1 MESFKIL
8 SERDHIRTRSAMYI
22 GSITSEEISG
32 ILNFKYQTKK
42 YIPGLVKIIEEIYQ
56 NSVDEAIR
64 TNFEFASEISVTI
77 KDDGLM
83 GWYVEVIDNGRGIPT
98 KQIDGKYQA
107 ELSWT
112 RARAGSNFS
121 DDNRTTIGMNGIGSY
136 LTTCFSKE
144 FIGQSGDGKLNV
156 IVRCLN
162 GCETI
167 ETVAEKSKARG
178 TRVKFYPDL
187 SLFKTKTIDNELIDL
202 IEDRLMNLAI
212 CYPKVTFKFNDK
224 KLSIKN
230 STQLAKAFH
239 ESALAFDD
247 ENFNLVVAPTGDDE
261 EFRHLSFF
269 NGIAIKN
276 GGNHIDYFISGI
288 CNELIPLIKR
298 KWKIEVLPNQIKQHL
313 LLAFW
318 VRNFPNPKFDSQSK
332 ERITNTIGEI
342 KSFMNLDFTKIAK
355 KIVATD
361 DIIMPAI
368 ESILRKKEAIEKRA
382 ATNALKKV
390 QKKKI
395 ANHIAAN
402 DKDPEKKTLFIAE
415 GLSASGMGLSV
426 RDPKYHGFYSLRG
439 KVLNTHDMSAYD
451 ILKNKELSEL
461 VAIIGLDLTN
471 PRLIDEEGNSIL
483 NYGRIAVLTD
493 ADQDGSSIF
502 CLLLMFFS
510 RWPELFSEGR
520 LCRVNTPLYIAR
532 KKGKPDQYFYT
543 SEEYEKADLKGWT
556 VDYMKGLGSLEKA
569 DYKRAII
576 TDPFLTTITLDD
588 MEKLNMSFGNNA
600 DKRKEWMIG

>member
-1 MESFKIL
+1 MSEFKIL

-64 TNFEFASEISVTI
+64 TNFEFGNEITVTI
-77 KDDGLM
+77 KDDFIN
-83 GWYVEVIDNGRGIPT
+83 GWFVEVNDNGRGIPT

-136 LTTCFSKE
+136 LTTCFSKQ
-144 FIGQSGDGKLNV
+144 FVGQSCDGKINV
-156 IVRCLN
+156 IVKCLN

-167 ETVAEKSKARG
+167 ETTVEKSKSRG
-178 TRVKFYPDL
+178 TNVKFYPDL
-187 SLFKTKTIDNELIDL
+187 KLFNTKTIDKELIDL

-230 STQLAKAFH
+230 STQLAKSFH

-247 ENFNLVVAPTGDDE
+247 ENFNMVVAPAGDDE

-276 GGNHIDYFISGI
+276 GGNHIDYFIGGL

-342 KSFMNLDFTKIAK
+342 KTFMDLDFNKIAK
-355 KIVATD
+355 KILATD
-361 DIIMPAI
+361 EIIMPAI
-368 ESILRKKEAIEKRA
+368 DSILRKKEAIEKRA

-402 DKDPEKKTLFIAE
+402 DKDSEKKTLYIAE

-451 ILKNKELSEL
+451 ILKNKELAEL
-461 VAIIGLDLTN
+461 LAIIGLDLSD
-471 PRLIDEEGNSIL
+471 PEILESEL
-483 NYGRIAVLTD
+483 NYGKIAGL
-493 ADQDGSSIF
+493 QDMDPDGNAIF

-510 RWPELFSEGR
+510 RWPQLFKDKR
-520 LCRVNTPLYIAR
+520 ILRVQTPLFVAK
-532 KKGKPDQYFYT
+532 KKGKPAKYYYT
-543 SEEYEKADLKGWT
+543 FEEYENTSDNLTGYEIT
-556 VDYMKGLGSLEKA
+556 YIKGLGSLEKE
-569 DYKRAII
+569 DYKETVIVNPRFIAV
-576 TDPFLTTITLDD
+576 TLDD
-588 MEKLNMSFGNNA
+588 IEKLNMTFGNSA
-600 DKRKEWMIG
+600 DARKEWMMG

>member
-1 MESFKIL
+1 MSEFKIL
-8 SERDHIRTRSAMYI
+8 SERDHIRQRSAMYI

-355 KIVATD
+355 KIAATD

-543 SEEYEKADLKGWT
+543 SEEYDKADLKGWT

>member
-1 MESFKIL
+1 MSEFKIL

-64 TNFEFASEISVTI
+64 TNFEFGNEITVTI
-77 KDDGLM
+77 KDDFIN
-83 GWYVEVIDNGRGIPT
+83 GWFVEVNDNGRGIPT

-136 LTTCFSKE
+136 LTTCFSKQ
-144 FIGQSGDGKLNV
+144 FVGQSCDGKINV
-156 IVRCLN
+156 IVKCLN

-167 ETVAEKSKARG
+167 ETTVEKSKSRG
-178 TRVKFYPDL
+178 TNVKFYPDL
-187 SLFKTKTIDNELIDL
+187 KLFNTKTIDKELIDL

-230 STQLAKAFH
+230 STQLAKSFH

-247 ENFNLVVAPTGDDE
+247 ENFNMVVAPAGDDE

-276 GGNHIDYFISGI
+276 GGNHIDYFIGGL

-342 KSFMNLDFTKIAK
+342 KTFMDLDFNKIAK
-355 KIVATD
+355 KILATD
-361 DIIMPAI
+361 EIIMPAI
-368 ESILRKKEAIEKRA
+368 DSILRKKEAIEKRA

-402 DKDPEKKTLFIAE
+402 DKDSEKKTLYIAE

-451 ILKNKELSEL
+451 ILKNKELAEL
-461 VAIIGLDLTN
+461 LAIIGLDLSD
-471 PRLIDEEGNSIL
+471 PEILESEL
-483 NYGRIAVLTD
+483 NYGKIAGL
-493 ADQDGSSIF
+493 QDMDPDGNAIF

-510 RWPELFSEGR
+510 RWPQLFKDKR
-520 LCRVNTPLYIAR
+520 ILRVQTPLFVAK
-532 KKGKPDQYFYT
+532 KKGKPAKYYYT
-543 SEEYEKADLKGWT
+543 FEEYENTSDNLTGYEIT
-556 VDYMKGLGSLEKA
+556 YIKGLGSLEKE
-569 DYKRAII
+569 DYKETVIVNPRFIAV
-576 TDPFLTTITLDD
+576 TLDD
-588 MEKLNMSFGNNA
+588 IEKLNMTFGNSA
-600 DKRKEWMIG
+600 DARKEWMIG

>member
-64 TNFEFASEISVTI
+64 TNFEFAGEISVTI

-415 GLSASGMGLSV
+415 GLCVDENREVYTIDGNKKIKDLDIGDIVLTHKHNFKQVLSKSPSLKKGIMLNGQLYSNKHRLFVYNKESDLFEFIAVKDLIKGTHQLVKNKLIANGIENNIRIITNISDNIITTKCGIRMGFS
-426 RDPKYHGFYSLRG
+426 DNH
-439 KVLNTHDMSAYD
+439 T
-451 ILKNKELSEL
+451 ILK
-461 VAIIGLDLTN
+461 
-471 PRLIDEEGNSIL
+471 
-483 NYGRIAVLTD
+483 
-493 ADQDGSSIF
+493 
-502 CLLLMFFS
+502 
-510 RWPELFSEGR
+510 
-520 LCRVNTPLYIAR
+520 
-532 KKGKPDQYFYT
+532 
-543 SEEYEKADLKGWT
+543 
-556 VDYMKGLGSLEKA
+556 
-569 DYKRAII
+569 
-576 TDPFLTTITLDD
+576 LDD
-588 MEKLNMSFGNNA
+588 
-600 DKRKEWMIG
+600 DKICESNILSLKVGDTIVL

>member
-1 MESFKIL
+1 MSEFKIL
-8 SERDHIRTRSAMYI
+8 SERDHIRQRSAMYI

-355 KIVATD
+355 KIAATD

-402 DKDPEKKTLFIAE
+402 DKDPEKKTLYIAE

-426 RDPKYHGFYSLRG
+426 RDPKYQGFYSLRG

-461 VAIIGLDLTN
+461 IAIIGLDLNN
-471 PRLIDEEGNSIL
+471 PSIVDEEGNSIL

-493 ADQDGSSIF
+493 ADQDGASIF

-556 VDYMKGLGSLEKA
+556 VDYMKGLGSLEKN
-569 DYKRAII
+569 DYKRVVI
-576 TDPFLTTITLDD
+576 TEPFMTTITLDD

>member
-1 MESFKIL
+1 MSEFKIL
-8 SERDHIRTRSAMYI
+8 SERDHIRQRSAMYI

-355 KIVATD
+355 KIAATD

-402 DKDPEKKTLFIAE
+402 DKDPEKKTLYIAE

-426 RDPKYHGFYSLRG
+426 RDPKYQGFYSLRG

-461 VAIIGLDLTN
+461 IAIIGLDLNN
-471 PRLIDEEGNSIL
+471 PSIVDEEGNSIL

-493 ADQDGSSIF
+493 ADQDGASIF

-543 SEEYEKADLKGWT
+543 SEEYDKADLKGWT
-556 VDYMKGLGSLEKA
+556 VDYMKGLGSLEKN
-569 DYKRAII
+569 DYKRAVI
-576 TDPFLTTITLDD
+576 TEPFMTTITLDD
-588 MEKLNMSFGNNA
+588 IEKLNMAFGNNA
-600 DKRKEWMIG
+600 DKRKEWMI

>member
-64 TNFEFASEISVTI
+64 TNFEFGNEITVTI
-77 KDDGLM
+77 KDDFIN
-83 GWYVEVIDNGRGIPT
+83 GWFVEVNDNGRGIPT

-136 LTTCFSKE
+136 LTTCFSKQ
-144 FIGQSGDGKLNV
+144 FVGQSCDGKINV
-156 IVRCLN
+156 IVKCLN

-167 ETVAEKSKARG
+167 ETTVEKSKSRG
-178 TRVKFYPDL
+178 TNVKFYPDL
-187 SLFKTKTIDNELIDL
+187 KLFNTKTIDKELIDL

-230 STQLAKAFH
+230 STQLAKSFH

-247 ENFNLVVAPTGDDE
+247 ENFNMVVAPAGDDE

-276 GGNHIDYFISGI
+276 GGNHIDYFIGGL

-342 KSFMNLDFTKIAK
+342 KTFMDLDFNKIAK
-355 KIVATD
+355 KILATD
-361 DIIMPAI
+361 EIIMPAI
-368 ESILRKKEAIEKRA
+368 DSILRKKEAIEKRA

-402 DKDPEKKTLFIAE
+402 DKDPEKKTLYIAE

-451 ILKNKELSEL
+451 ILKNKELAEL
-461 VAIIGLDLTN
+461 LAIIGLDLSD
-471 PRLIDEEGNSIL
+471 PEILESEL
-483 NYGRIAVLTD
+483 NYGKIAGL
-493 ADQDGSSIF
+493 QDMDPDGNAIF

-510 RWPELFSEGR
+510 RWPQLFKDKR
-520 LCRVNTPLYIAR
+520 ILRVQTPLFVAK
-532 KKGKPDQYFYT
+532 KKGKPAKYYYT
-543 SEEYEKADLKGWT
+543 FEEYENTSDNLTGYEIT
-556 VDYMKGLGSLEKA
+556 YIKGLGSLEKE
-569 DYKRAII
+569 DYKETVIVNPRFIAV
-576 TDPFLTTITLDD
+576 TLDD
-588 MEKLNMSFGNNA
+588 IEKLNMTFGNSA
-600 DKRKEWMIG
+600 DARKEWMMG

>member
-1 MESFKIL
+1 MSEFKIL

-64 TNFEFASEISVTI
+64 TNFEFGNEITVTI
-77 KDDGLM
+77 KDDFIN
-83 GWYVEVIDNGRGIPT
+83 GWFVEVNDNGRGIPT

-136 LTTCFSKE
+136 LTTCFSKQ
-144 FIGQSGDGKLNV
+144 FVGQSCDGKINV
-156 IVRCLN
+156 IVKCLN

-167 ETVAEKSKARG
+167 ETTVEKSKSRG
-178 TRVKFYPDL
+178 TNVKFYPDL
-187 SLFKTKTIDNELIDL
+187 KLFNTKTIDKELIDL

-230 STQLAKAFH
+230 STQLAKSFH

-247 ENFNLVVAPTGDDE
+247 ENFNMVVAPAGDDE

-276 GGNHIDYFISGI
+276 GGNHIDYFIGGL

-342 KSFMNLDFTKIAK
+342 KTFMDLDFNKIAK
-355 KIVATD
+355 KILATD
-361 DIIMPAI
+361 EIIMPAI
-368 ESILRKKEAIEKRA
+368 DSILRKKEAIEKRA

-402 DKDPEKKTLFIAE
+402 DKDPEKKTLYIAE

-451 ILKNKELSEL
+451 ILKNKELAEL
-461 VAIIGLDLTN
+461 LAIIGLDLSD
-471 PRLIDEEGNSIL
+471 PEILESEL
-483 NYGRIAVLTD
+483 NYGKIAGL
-493 ADQDGSSIF
+493 QDMDPDGNAIF

-510 RWPELFSEGR
+510 RWPQLFKDK
-520 LCRVNTPLYIAR
+520 RVLRVQTPLFVAK
-532 KKGKPDQYFYT
+532 KKGKPTKYYYT
-543 SEEYEKADLKGWT
+543 FEEYENTSDNLTGYEIT
-556 VDYMKGLGSLEKA
+556 YIKGLGSLEKE
-569 DYKRAII
+569 DYKETVIVNPRFIAV
-576 TDPFLTTITLDD
+576 TLDD
-588 MEKLNMSFGNNA
+588 IEKLNMTFGNSA
-600 DKRKEWMIG
+600 DARKEWMMG

>member
-1 MESFKIL
+1 MSEFKIL

-64 TNFEFASEISVTI
+64 TNFEFGNEITVTI
-77 KDDGLM
+77 KDDFIN
-83 GWYVEVIDNGRGIPT
+83 GWFVEVNDNGRGIPT

-136 LTTCFSKE
+136 LTTCFSKQ
-144 FIGQSGDGKLNV
+144 FVGQSCDGKINV
-156 IVRCLN
+156 IVKCLN

-167 ETVAEKSKARG
+167 ETTVEKSKSRG
-178 TRVKFYPDL
+178 TNVKFYPDL
-187 SLFKTKTIDNELIDL
+187 KLFNTKTIDKELIDL

-230 STQLAKAFH
+230 STQLAKSFH

-247 ENFNLVVAPTGDDE
+247 ENFNMVVAPAGDDE

-276 GGNHIDYFISGI
+276 GGNHIDYFISGL

-342 KSFMNLDFTKIAK
+342 KTFMDLDFNKIAK
-355 KIVATD
+355 KILATD
-361 DIIMPAI
+361 EIIMPAI
-368 ESILRKKEAIEKRA
+368 DSILRKKEAIEKRA

-402 DKDPEKKTLFIAE
+402 DKDPEKKTLYIAE
-415 GLSASGMGLSV
+415 GLSASSMGISV

-461 VAIIGLDLTN
+461 VAIIGLDLN
-471 PRLIDEEGNSIL
+471 KPSIVDEEDNSIL

-493 ADQDGSSIF
+493 ADQDGSCIF

-532 KKGKPDQYFYT
+532 KKGNQDQYFYT
-543 SEEYEKADLKGWT
+543 VEEYEKADLKGWT
-556 VDYMKGLGSLEKA
+556 VDYMKGLGSLEKN
-569 DYKRAII
+569 DYKRAVI
-576 TDPFLTTITLDD
+576 TDPFLTIITLDD

-600 DKRKEWMIG
+600 DKRKEWMMG

>member
-1 MESFKIL
+1 MSEFKIL

-64 TNFEFASEISVTI
+64 TNFEFGNEISVTI

-98 KQIDGKYQA
+98 KQIDEKYQA

-167 ETVAEKSKARG
+167 ETVAEKSKTRG
-178 TRVKFYPDL
+178 TKVKFYPDL

-230 STQLAKAFH
+230 STQLAKSFH
-239 ESALAFDD
+239 ENALAFDD

-355 KIVATD
+355 KIAATD
-361 DIIMPAI
+361 EIIMPAI

-402 DKDPEKKTLFIAE
+402 DKDTEKKTLFIAE

-439 KVLNTHDMSAYD
+439 KVLNTHEMSAYD
-451 ILKNKELSEL
+451 ILKNKE
-461 VAIIGLDLTN
+461 
-471 PRLIDEEGNSIL
+471 
-483 NYGRIAVLTD
+483 
-493 ADQDGSSIF
+493 
-502 CLLLMFFS
+502 
-510 RWPELFSEGR
+510 
-520 LCRVNTPLYIAR
+520 
-532 KKGKPDQYFYT
+532 
-543 SEEYEKADLKGWT
+543 
-556 VDYMKGLGSLEKA
+556 
-569 DYKRAII
+569 
-576 TDPFLTTITLDD
+576 
-588 MEKLNMSFGNNA
+588 
-600 DKRKEWMIG
+600 

>member
-1 MESFKIL
+1 MSEFKIL

-64 TNFEFASEISVTI
+64 TNFEFGNEITVTI
-77 KDDGLM
+77 KDDFIN
-83 GWYVEVIDNGRGIPT
+83 GWFVEVNDNGRGIPT

-136 LTTCFSKE
+136 LTTCFSKQ
-144 FIGQSGDGKLNV
+144 FIGQSCDGKINV
-156 IVRCLN
+156 IVKCLN

-167 ETVAEKSKARG
+167 ETTVEKSKSRG
-178 TRVKFYPDL
+178 TNVKFYPDL
-187 SLFKTKTIDNELIDL
+187 KLFNTKTIDKELIDL

-230 STQLAKAFH
+230 SNQLAKSFH

-247 ENFNLVVAPTGDDE
+247 ENFNMVVAPAGDDE

-276 GGNHIDYFISGI
+276 GGNHIDYFIGGV

-342 KSFMNLDFTKIAK
+342 KTFMNLDFNKIAK
-355 KIVATD
+355 KILATD
-361 DIIMPAI
+361 EIIMPAI
-368 ESILRKKEAIEKRA
+368 DSILRKKEAIEKRA

-402 DKDPEKKTLFIAE
+402 DKDPEKKTLYIAE

-451 ILKNKELSEL
+451 ILKNKELAEL
-461 VAIIGLDLTN
+461 LAIIGLDLSD
-471 PRLIDEEGNSIL
+471 PEILESEL
-483 NYGRIAVLTD
+483 NYGKIAGL
-493 ADQDGSSIF
+493 QDMDPDGNAIF

-510 RWPELFSEGR
+510 RWPQLFKDKR
-520 LCRVNTPLYIAR
+520 ILRVQTPLFVAK
-532 KKGKPDQYFYT
+532 KKGKPTKYYYT
-543 SEEYEKADLKGWT
+543 FEEYENTSDNLTGYEIT
-556 VDYMKGLGSLEKA
+556 YIKGLGSLEKE
-569 DYKRAII
+569 DYKETVINNPRFIAV
-576 TDPFLTTITLDD
+576 TLDD
-588 MEKLNMSFGNNA
+588 IEKLNMTFGNSA
-600 DKRKEWMIG
+600 DARKEWMMG

>member
-1 MESFKIL
+1 MSEFKIL
-8 SERDHIRTRSAMYI
+8 SERDHIRQRSAMYI

-355 KIVATD
+355 KIAATD

-402 DKDPEKKTLFIAE
+402 DKDPEKKTLYIAE

-426 RDPKYHGFYSLRG
+426 RDPKYQGFYSLRG

-461 VAIIGLDLTN
+461 IAIIGLDLN
-471 PRLIDEEGNSIL
+471 SPSIVDEEGNSIL

-493 ADQDGSSIF
+493 ADQDGASIF

-556 VDYMKGLGSLEKA
+556 VDYMKGLGSLEKN
-569 DYKRAII
+569 DYKRAVI
-576 TDPFLTTITLDD
+576 TEPFMTTITLDD

>member
-1 MESFKIL
+1 MSEFKIL

-64 TNFEFASEISVTI
+64 TNFEFGNEITVTI
-77 KDDGLM
+77 KDDFIN
-83 GWYVEVIDNGRGIPT
+83 GWFVEVNDNGRGIPT

-136 LTTCFSKE
+136 LTTCFSKQ
-144 FIGQSGDGKLNV
+144 FVGQSCDGKINV
-156 IVRCLN
+156 IVKCLN

-167 ETVAEKSKARG
+167 ETTVEKSKSRG
-178 TRVKFYPDL
+178 TNVKFYPDL
-187 SLFKTKTIDNELIDL
+187 KLFNTKTIDKELIDL

-230 STQLAKAFH
+230 STQLAKSFH

-247 ENFNLVVAPTGDDE
+247 ENFNMVVAPAGDDE

-276 GGNHIDYFISGI
+276 GGNHIDYFIGGL

-342 KSFMNLDFTKIAK
+342 KTFMDLDFNKIAK
-355 KIVATD
+355 KILATD
-361 DIIMPAI
+361 EIIMPAI
-368 ESILRKKEAIEKRA
+368 DSILRKKEAIEKRA

-402 DKDPEKKTLFIAE
+402 DKDPEKKTLYIAE
-415 GLSASGMGLSV
+415 GLCVDENREVYTIDGNKKIKDIEIGDIVLTHKHNFKRVLSKSPSLKKGIMLNGELYSHNHRLYVYNKESDKFEFIAVKDLIKDVHKLVSNKLIKNGIENNVRIIVSILDNIITTKCGLQMKFS
-426 RDPKYHGFYSLRG
+426 D
-439 KVLNTHDMSAYD
+439 THE
-451 ILKNKELSEL
+451 ILKLEDDK
-461 VAIIGLDLTN
+461 II
-471 PRLIDEEGNSIL
+471 S
-483 NYGRIAVLTD
+483 
-493 ADQDGSSIF
+493 
-502 CLLLMFFS
+502 
-510 RWPELFSEGR
+510 
-520 LCRVNTPLYIAR
+520 
-532 KKGKPDQYFYT
+532 
-543 SEEYEKADLKGWT
+543 
-556 VDYMKGLGSLEKA
+556 
-569 DYKRAII
+569 
-576 TDPFLTTITLDD
+576 TTILELLVGDTIIL
-588 MEKLNMSFGNNA
+588 
-600 DKRKEWMIG
+600 

>member
-1 MESFKIL
+1 MSEFKIL

-64 TNFEFASEISVTI
+64 TNFEFGNEITVTI
-77 KDDGLM
+77 KDDFIN
-83 GWYVEVIDNGRGIPT
+83 GWFVEVNDNGRGIPT

-136 LTTCFSKE
+136 LTTCFSKQ
-144 FIGQSGDGKLNV
+144 FVGQSCDGKINV
-156 IVRCLN
+156 IVKCLN

-167 ETVAEKSKARG
+167 ETTVEKSKSRG
-178 TRVKFYPDL
+178 TNVKFYPDL
-187 SLFKTKTIDNELIDL
+187 KLFNTKTIDKELIDL

-230 STQLAKAFH
+230 STQLAKSFH

-247 ENFNLVVAPTGDDE
+247 ENFNMVVAPAGDDE

-276 GGNHIDYFISGI
+276 GGNHIDYFIGGL

-342 KSFMNLDFTKIAK
+342 KTFMDLDFNKIAK
-355 KIVATD
+355 KILATD
-361 DIIMPAI
+361 EIIMPAI
-368 ESILRKKEAIEKRA
+368 DSILRKKEAIEKRA

-402 DKDPEKKTLFIAE
+402 DKDPEKKTLYIAE

-451 ILKNKELSEL
+451 ILKNKELAEL
-461 VAIIGLDLTN
+461 LAIIGLDLSD
-471 PRLIDEEGNSIL
+471 PEILESEL
-483 NYGRIAVLTD
+483 NYGKIAGL
-493 ADQDGSSIF
+493 QDMDPDGNAIF

-510 RWPELFSEGR
+510 RWPQLFKDKR
-520 LCRVNTPLYIAR
+520 ILRVQTPLFVAK
-532 KKGKPDQYFYT
+532 KKGKPAKYYYT
-543 SEEYEKADLKGWT
+543 FEEYENTSDNLTGYEIT
-556 VDYMKGLGSLEKA
+556 YIKGLGSLEKE
-569 DYKRAII
+569 DYKETVIVNPRFIAV
-576 TDPFLTTITLDD
+576 TLDD
-588 MEKLNMSFGNNA
+588 IEKLNMTFGNSA
-600 DKRKEWMIG
+600 DARKEWMMG

>member
-1 MESFKIL
+1 MSEFKIL

-64 TNFEFASEISVTI
+64 TNFEFGNEITVTI
-77 KDDGLM
+77 KDDFIN
-83 GWYVEVIDNGRGIPT
+83 GWFVEVNDNGRGIPT

-136 LTTCFSKE
+136 LTTCFSKQ
-144 FIGQSGDGKLNV
+144 FVGQSCDGKINV
-156 IVRCLN
+156 IVKCLN

-167 ETVAEKSKARG
+167 ETTVEKSKSRG
-178 TRVKFYPDL
+178 TNVKFYPDL
-187 SLFKTKTIDNELIDL
+187 KLFNTKTIDKELIDL

-230 STQLAKAFH
+230 STQLAKSFH

-247 ENFNLVVAPTGDDE
+247 ENFNMVVAPAGDDE

-276 GGNHIDYFISGI
+276 GGNHIDYFIGGL

-342 KSFMNLDFTKIAK
+342 KTFMDLDFNKIAK
-355 KIVATD
+355 KILATD
-361 DIIMPAI
+361 EIIMPAI
-368 ESILRKKEAIEKRA
+368 DSILRKKEAIEKRA

-402 DKDPEKKTLFIAE
+402 DKDPEKKTLYIAE

-451 ILKNKELSEL
+451 ILKNKELAEL
-461 VAIIGLDLTN
+461 LAIIGLDLSD
-471 PRLIDEEGNSIL
+471 PEILESEL
-483 NYGRIAVLTD
+483 NYGKIAGL
-493 ADQDGSSIF
+493 QDMDPDGNAIF

-510 RWPELFSEGR
+510 RWPQLFKDKR
-520 LCRVNTPLYIAR
+520 ILRVQTPLFVAK
-532 KKGKPDQYFYT
+532 KKGKPTKYYYT
-543 SEEYEKADLKGWT
+543 FEEYENTSDNLTGYEIT
-556 VDYMKGLGSLEKA
+556 YIKGLGSLEKE
-569 DYKRAII
+569 DYKETVIVNPRFIAV
-576 TDPFLTTITLDD
+576 TLDD
-588 MEKLNMSFGNNA
+588 IEKLNMTFGNSA
-600 DKRKEWMIG
+600 DARKEWMMG

>member
-1 MESFKIL
+1 MSEFKIL
-8 SERDHIRTRSAMYI
+8 SERDHIRQRSAMYI

-355 KIVATD
+355 KIAATD

-402 DKDPEKKTLFIAE
+402 DKDPEKKTLYIAE

-426 RDPKYHGFYSLRG
+426 RDPKYQGFYSLRG

-461 VAIIGLDLTN
+461 IAIIGLDLNN
-471 PRLIDEEGNSIL
+471 PSIVDEEGNSIL

-493 ADQDGSSIF
+493 ADQDGASIF

-556 VDYMKGLGSLEKA
+556 VDYMKGLGSLEKN
-569 DYKRAII
+569 DYKRAVI
-576 TDPFLTTITLDD
+576 TEPFMTTITLDD

>member
-1 MESFKIL
+1 MSEFKIL
-8 SERDHIRTRSAMYI
+8 SERDHIRQRSAMYI

-355 KIVATD
+355 KIAATD

-402 DKDPEKKTLFIAE
+402 DKDPEKKTLYIAE

-426 RDPKYHGFYSLRG
+426 RDPKYQGFYSLRG

-461 VAIIGLDLTN
+461 IAIIGLDLNN
-471 PRLIDEEGNSIL
+471 PSIVDEEGNSIL

-493 ADQDGSSIF
+493 ADQDGASIF

-543 SEEYEKADLKGWT
+543 SEEYDKADLKGWT
-556 VDYMKGLGSLEKA
+556 VDHMKGLGSLEKN
-569 DYKRAII
+569 DYKRAVI
-576 TDPFLTTITLDD
+576 TEPFMTTITLDD
-588 MEKLNMSFGNNA
+588 IEKLNMAFGNNA
-600 DKRKEWMIG
+600 DKRKEWMI

>member
-1 MESFKIL
+1 MSEFKIL

-64 TNFEFASEISVTI
+64 TNFEFGNEISVTI

-98 KQIDGKYQA
+98 KQIDEKYQA

-167 ETVAEKSKARG
+167 ETVAEKSKTRG
-178 TRVKFYPDL
+178 TKVKFYPDL

-230 STQLAKAFH
+230 STQLAKSFH
-239 ESALAFDD
+239 ENALAFDD

-355 KIVATD
+355 KIAATD
-361 DIIMPAI
+361 EIIMPAI

-402 DKDPEKKTLFIAE
+402 DKDTEKKTLFIAE

-439 KVLNTHDMSAYD
+439 KVLNTHEMSAYD

-471 PRLIDEEGNSIL
+471 PRLIDDEGNSIL

-532 KKGKPDQYFYT
+532 KKGKQDQYFYT
-543 SEEYEKADLKGWT
+543 SEEYDKADLKGWT
-556 VDYMKGLGSLEKA
+556 VDYMKGLGSLEKT

>member
-1 MESFKIL
+1 MSEFKIL
-8 SERDHIRTRSAMYI
+8 SERDHIRQRSAMYI

-355 KIVATD
+355 KIAATD

-402 DKDPEKKTLFIAE
+402 DKDPEKKTLYIAE

-426 RDPKYHGFYSLRG
+426 RDPKYQGFYSLRG

-461 VAIIGLDLTN
+461 IAIIGLDLN
-471 PRLIDEEGNSIL
+471 SPSIVDEEGNSIL

-493 ADQDGSSIF
+493 ADQDGASIF

-543 SEEYEKADLKGWT
+543 SEEYENADLKGWT
-556 VDYMKGLGSLEKA
+556 VDYMKGLGSLEKN
-569 DYKRAII
+569 DYKRVVI
-576 TDPFLTTITLDD
+576 TEPFMTTITLDD

>member
-1 MESFKIL
+1 MSEFKIL

-64 TNFEFASEISVTI
+64 TNFEFGNEISVTI

-98 KQIDGKYQA
+98 KQIDEKYQA

-167 ETVAEKSKARG
+167 ETVAEKSKTRG

-230 STQLAKAFH
+230 STQLAKSFH
-239 ESALAFDD
+239 ENALAFDD

-355 KIVATD
+355 KIAATD
-361 DIIMPAI
+361 EIIMPAI

-402 DKDPEKKTLFIAE
+402 DKDTEKKTLFIAE

-439 KVLNTHDMSAYD
+439 KVLNTHEMSAYD

-471 PRLIDEEGNSIL
+471 PRLIDDEGNSIL

-532 KKGKPDQYFYT
+532 KKGKQDQYFYT
-543 SEEYEKADLKGWT
+543 SEEYDKADLKGWT
-556 VDYMKGLGSLEKA
+556 VDYMKGLGSLEKT

>member
-1 MESFKIL
+1 MSEFKIL
-8 SERDHIRTRSAMYI
+8 SERDHIRQRSAMYI

-355 KIVATD
+355 KIAATD

-402 DKDPEKKTLFIAE
+402 DKDPEKKTLYIAE

-426 RDPKYHGFYSLRG
+426 RDPKYQGFYSLRG

-461 VAIIGLDLTN
+461 IAIIGLDLNN
-471 PRLIDEEGNSIL
+471 PSIVDEEGNSIL

-493 ADQDGSSIF
+493 ADQDGASIF

-543 SEEYEKADLKGWT
+543 SEEYDKADLKGWT
-556 VDYMKGLGSLEKA
+556 VDYMKGLGSLEKN
-569 DYKRAII
+569 DYKRAVI
-576 TDPFLTTITLDD
+576 TEPFMTTITLDD

>member
-1 MESFKIL
+1 MSEFKIL
-8 SERDHIRTRSAMYI
+8 SEREHIRKRSAMYI
-22 GSITSEEISG
+22 GSITSEDISG

-64 TNFEFASEISVTI
+64 TNFEFGTEITVNI
-77 KDDGLM
+77 KDDFLN
-83 GWYVEVIDNGRGIPT
+83 GWYVEIIDNGRGIPT

-144 FIGQSGDGKLNV
+144 FVGQSCDGKLNV
-156 IVRCLN
+156 IVKCLN

-167 ETVAEKSKARG
+167 ETITEKSKSRG
-178 TRVKFYPDL
+178 TKVKFYPDL
-187 SLFKTKTIDNELIDL
+187 KLFNTVNIDKDVIEL

-212 CYPKVTFKFNDK
+212 CYPKITFKFNDK
-224 KLSIKN
+224 KLAIKN
-230 STQLAKAFH
+230 SAQLAKAFH
-239 ESALAFDD
+239 DNAIAFED
-247 ENFNLVVAPTGDDE
+247 ENFNLVVAPAGDDE

-288 CNELIPLIKR
+288 CAEILPLIKR

-318 VRNFPNPKFDSQSK
+318 IRNFPNPKFDSQSK

-342 KSFMNLDFTKIAK
+342 KSFMNLDFAKIAK
-355 KIVATD
+355 KIVSTD
-361 DIIMPAI
+361 EIIMPAI
-368 ESILRKKEAIEKRA
+368 DSILRKKEALEKRA

-402 DKDPEKKTLFIAE
+402 DKDPEKKILYVAE

-461 VAIIGLDLTN
+461 IAIIGLDLSDSE
-471 PRLIDEEGNSIL
+471 LLESVL
-483 NYGRIAVLTD
+483 NYGKIAGL
-493 ADQDGSSIF
+493 QDMDPDGNAIF

-510 RWPELFSEGR
+510 RWPQLFKDQR
-520 LCRVNTPLYIAR
+520 ILRVQTPLFVA
-532 KKGKPDQYFYT
+532 KKKNKPTKYYYT
-543 SEEYEKADLKGWT
+543 FEEYENTKDNLTGYDVT
-556 VDYMKGLGSLEKA
+556 YIKGLGSLEKE
-569 DYKRAII
+569 DYKETVI
-576 TDPFLTTITLDD
+576 TNPRFIAVTLDD
-588 MEKLNMSFGNNA
+588 IEKLNMTFGNSA
-600 DKRKEWMIG
+600 DLRKEWMLG

>member
-1 MESFKIL
+1 MSEFKIL

-64 TNFEFASEISVTI
+64 TNFEFGNEITVTI
-77 KDDGLM
+77 KDDFIN
-83 GWYVEVIDNGRGIPT
+83 GWFVEVNDNGRGIPT

-136 LTTCFSKE
+136 LTTCFSKQ
-144 FIGQSGDGKLNV
+144 FVGQSCDGKINV
-156 IVRCLN
+156 IVKCLN

-167 ETVAEKSKARG
+167 ETTVEKSKSRG
-178 TRVKFYPDL
+178 TNVKFYPDL
-187 SLFKTKTIDNELIDL
+187 KLFNTKTIDKELIDL

-230 STQLAKAFH
+230 STQLAKSFH
-239 ESALAFDD
+239 ESALAFDA
-247 ENFNLVVAPTGDDE
+247 ENFNMVIAPAGDDE

-276 GGNHIDYFISGI
+276 GGNHIDYFIGGL

-342 KSFMNLDFTKIAK
+342 KTFMDLDFNKIAK
-355 KIVATD
+355 KILATD
-361 DIIMPAI
+361 EIIMPAI
-368 ESILRKKEAIEKRA
+368 DSILRKKEAIEKRA

-402 DKDPEKKTLFIAE
+402 DKDPEKKTLYIAE

-451 ILKNKELSEL
+451 ILKNKELAEL
-461 VAIIGLDLTN
+461 LAIIGLDLSD
-471 PRLIDEEGNSIL
+471 PEILESEL
-483 NYGRIAVLTD
+483 NYGKIAGL
-493 ADQDGSSIF
+493 QDMDPDGNAIF

-510 RWPELFSEGR
+510 RWPQLFKDKR
-520 LCRVNTPLYIAR
+520 ILRVQTPLFVAK
-532 KKGKPDQYFYT
+532 KKGKPTKYYYT
-543 SEEYEKADLKGWT
+543 FEEYENTSDNLTGYEIT
-556 VDYMKGLGSLEKA
+556 YIKGLGSLEKE
-569 DYKRAII
+569 DYKETVIVNPRFIAV
-576 TDPFLTTITLDD
+576 TLDD
-588 MEKLNMSFGNNA
+588 IEKLNMTFGNSA
-600 DKRKEWMIG
+600 DARKEWMMG

>member
-1 MESFKIL
+1 MSEFKIL
-8 SERDHIRTRSAMYI
+8 SERDHIRQRSAMYI

-355 KIVATD
+355 KIAATD

-402 DKDPEKKTLFIAE
+402 DKDPEKKTLYIAE

-426 RDPKYHGFYSLRG
+426 RDPKYQGFYSLRG

-461 VAIIGLDLTN
+461 IAIIGLDLN
-471 PRLIDEEGNSIL
+471 SPSIVDEEGNSIL

-493 ADQDGSSIF
+493 ADQDGASIF

-543 SEEYEKADLKGWT
+543 SEEYDKADLKGWT
-556 VDYMKGLGSLEKA
+556 VDYMKGLGSLEKN
-569 DYKRAII
+569 DYKRAVI
-576 TDPFLTTITLDD
+576 TEPFMTTITLDD

>member
-1 MESFKIL
+1 MSEFKIL
-8 SERDHIRTRSAMYI
+8 SERDHIRQRSAMYI

-178 TRVKFYPDL
+178 TRVKFYPEL

-355 KIVATD
+355 KIAATD

-402 DKDPEKKTLFIAE
+402 DKDPEKKTLYIAE

-426 RDPKYHGFYSLRG
+426 RDPKYQGFYSLRG

-461 VAIIGLDLTN
+461 IAIIGLDLNN
-471 PRLIDEEGNSIL
+471 PSIVDEEGNSIL

-493 ADQDGSSIF
+493 ADQDGASIF

-556 VDYMKGLGSLEKA
+556 VDYMKGLGSLEKN
-569 DYKRAII
+569 DYKRVVI
-576 TDPFLTTITLDD
+576 TEPFMTTITLDD

>member
-1 MESFKIL
+1 MSEFKIL

-64 TNFEFASEISVTI
+64 TNFEFGNEITVTI
-77 KDDGLM
+77 KDDFIN
-83 GWYVEVIDNGRGIPT
+83 GWFVEVNDNGRGIPT

-136 LTTCFSKE
+136 LTTCFSKQ
-144 FIGQSGDGKLNV
+144 FVGQSCDGKINV
-156 IVRCLN
+156 IVKCLN

-167 ETVAEKSKARG
+167 ETTVEKSKSRG
-178 TRVKFYPDL
+178 TNVKFYPDL
-187 SLFKTKTIDNELIDL
+187 KLFNTKTIDKELIDL

-230 STQLAKAFH
+230 STQLAKSFH

-247 ENFNLVVAPTGDDE
+247 ENFNMVVAPAGDDE

-276 GGNHIDYFISGI
+276 GGNHIDYFIGGL

-355 KIVATD
+355 KILATD
-361 DIIMPAI
+361 EIIMPAI
-368 ESILRKKEAIEKRA
+368 DSILRKKEAIEKRA

-402 DKDPEKKTLFIAE
+402 DKDPEKKTLYIAE

-451 ILKNKELSEL
+451 ILKNKELAEL
-461 VAIIGLDLTN
+461 LAIIGLDLSD
-471 PRLIDEEGNSIL
+471 PEILESEL
-483 NYGRIAVLTD
+483 NYGKIAGL
-493 ADQDGSSIF
+493 QDMDPDGNAIF

-510 RWPELFSEGR
+510 RWPQLFKDNR
-520 LCRVNTPLYIAR
+520 ILRVQTPLFVAK
-532 KKGKPDQYFYT
+532 KKGKPTKYYYT
-543 SEEYEKADLKGWT
+543 FEEYENTSDNLTGYEIT
-556 VDYMKGLGSLEKA
+556 YIKGLGSLEKE
-569 DYKRAII
+569 DYKETVIANPRFIAV
-576 TDPFLTTITLDD
+576 TLDD
-588 MEKLNMSFGNNA
+588 IEKLNMTFGNSA
-600 DKRKEWMIG
+600 DARKEWMMR